1 MAQTTD
7 GASLA
12 YRPRPIRSS
21 SRNVLA
27 LFWPTRQAEPKW
39 PTKTEVESE
48 ADKLYVALQ
57 DIFSDK
63 VSCFKFSILKH
74 KTGPFS

>member
-63 VSCFKFSILKH
+63 ASCFKFSILKA
-74 KTGPFS
+74 